1 MALPNTVIEGTLK
14 PDGTLELDAKP
25 SLAPGRV
32 RVIVLPLV
40 NPSPTKNG
48 LVDVMDEIRANQI
61 AKGFQRR
68 TLEQMQAE
76 EKQRQEEDADY
87 EQRCEQLWG
96 CALPPFARNN

>member
-25 SLAPGRV
+25 NLAPGRV

-40 NPSPTKNG
+40 NPSPTKHG
-48 LVDVMDEIRANQI
+48 LVEVMDDIRANQM
-61 AKGFQRR
+61 ANGYQRR

-76 EKQRQEEDADY
+76 EKQRQEEDAAY
-87 EQRCEQLWG
+87 EQRCEQLWSG
-96 CALPPFARNN
+96 ALPPLA